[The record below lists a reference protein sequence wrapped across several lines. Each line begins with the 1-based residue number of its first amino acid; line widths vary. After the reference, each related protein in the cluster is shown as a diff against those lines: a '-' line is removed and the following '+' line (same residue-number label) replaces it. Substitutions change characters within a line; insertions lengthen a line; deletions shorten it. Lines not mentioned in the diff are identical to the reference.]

1 MIGLI
6 LDIMSYI
13 ENAVFI
19 KNKINASFKIYK

>member
-19 KNKINASFKIYK
+19 KNKISASFKIYK